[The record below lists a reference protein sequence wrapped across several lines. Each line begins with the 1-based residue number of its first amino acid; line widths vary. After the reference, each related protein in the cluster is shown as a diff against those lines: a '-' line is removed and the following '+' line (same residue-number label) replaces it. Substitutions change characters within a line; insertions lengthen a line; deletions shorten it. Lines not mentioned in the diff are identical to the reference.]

1 MKVNSK
7 FKELTLEQLQTRQ
20 KMVKGLV
27 VGFCIVTLIAVF
39 ALGYFSAKSSSNG
52 TIIMLTLG
60 CSVTLL
66 ASSIYLMQVATEL
79 KLRNSK

>member
-7 FKELTLEQLQTRQ
+7 FTELTLEQLQTRQ

-27 VGFCIVTLIAVF
+27 IGFCIVTLIAVF
-39 ALGYFSAKSSSNG
+39 ALGYFSAKNSSNG
-52 TIIMLTLG
+52 AIIMLTLG